1 MADTTNR
8 KELINNTTADED
20 ALNAFNADVRLA
32 ELQERIDR
40 GEITADQK
48 AFLDQ
53 LNPKTRK

>member
-32 ELQERIDR
+32 EMQERIDR

-48 AFLDQ
+48 AFFDQ